1 MLICT
6 DISALR
12 RVIQPWKLQGERIA
26 FVPTM
31 GNLHAGHMQLVAA
44 ARQQADRVVVS
55 IFVNPMQFN
64 DAADFQA
71 YPRTLEQDAQ
81 ALRRAGVDILFA
93 PAEQVVYPHGQSAST
108 RVRVPGVG
116 DVLEGEFRPGHFTGV
131 TTVVNKLFNMV
142 QPDVALFG
150 EKDFQQLLLIRRMV
164 RDLDMP
170 VQIAGLPTVREPD
183 GLAMSSRNGRLSAAQ
198 RGVAPVI
205 FQTLSRM
212 RDQVLQGD
220 RHYPA
225 LEQQA
230 TAALEAAGFRVEYVV
245 LRRASDLQPPL
256 DGDQQLV
263 GLVAAHLGYTRL
275 IDNIPIQITP

>member
-263 GLVAAHLGYTRL
+263 GLVAAHLGHTRL